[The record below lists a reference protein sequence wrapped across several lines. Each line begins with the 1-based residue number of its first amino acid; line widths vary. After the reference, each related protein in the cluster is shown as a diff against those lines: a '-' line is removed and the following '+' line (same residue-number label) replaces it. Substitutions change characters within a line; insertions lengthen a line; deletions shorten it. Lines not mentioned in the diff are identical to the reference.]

1 MNQLNILDG
10 AIGTELIARG
20 ETLPPH
26 IWSAEI
32 NQSNPQLLLN
42 IHEEYIKAGA
52 NHIIANTFRTTARAY
67 QKTGLANIE
76 AQKASKASMKSAIT
90 MAKKAACSYQNIKV
104 LGSIAPLEDCYSPEL
119 FPGFQIAKKE
129 YYTIANQLKEGGIDG
144 YIIETMNNI
153 LEIQACL
160 EIVQDLN
167 LPIWISLNLFDGY
180 HIKSQETLEST
191 IDMISDFNVDYIL
204 LNCNPLERTNQGM
217 KILSKKISRWGIYPN
232 LGIGEPSPNG
242 IIKDYCSDEEFLSLC
257 KNAID
262 LGASI
267 IGGCCG
273 TRPMHIKL
281 LKDNFKFS

>member
-20 ETLPPH
+20 ETLPDH

-42 IHEEYIKAGA
+42 IHKEYIKAGA
-52 NHIIANTFRTTARAY
+52 DYIIANTFRTTARAY
-67 QKTGLANIE
+67 QKTGLSNIE
-76 AQKASKASMKSAIT
+76 AQNASKTSMKSAIT
-90 MAKKAACSYQNIKV
+90 MAKKAAFSYQDIKV

-119 FPGFQIAKKE
+119 FPGFEIAKNE
-129 YYTIANQLKEGGIDG
+129 YYTIANQLKDGGVDG

-160 EIVQDLN
+160 EIVQDFKI
-167 LPIWISLNLFDGY
+167 PTWISLNLFNNY
-180 HIKSQETLEST
+180 QIKSKETLEST
-191 IDMISDFNVDYIL
+191 IDMISDFNIDYIL

-217 KILSKKISRWGIYPN
+217 KILSKKFSRWGIYPN
-232 LGIGEPSPNG
+232 LGIGEPSPSGVINN
-242 IIKDYCSDEEFLSLC
+242 YYSDQEFLSLC
-257 KNAID
+257 ENAID
-262 LGASI
+262 LGASVV
-267 IGGCCG
+267 GGCCG
-273 TRPMHIKL
+273 TRPIHIKL